1 MDEYSGGVRN
11 IDKLERLLKST
22 HWGILNKD
30 KNSKAA

>member
-11 IDKLERLLKST
+11 IDKHERLLKGT

-30 KNSKAA
+30 KDFKAA